1 MPDFDRLFKEFDEA
15 QRRPDHVSCQFSNWT
30 LILGLAVSATVP
42 VVTFSI

>member
-15 QRRPDHVSCQFSNWT
+15 QRKPDHDSGRFSNWT
-30 LILGLAVSATVP
+30 LILGLVVSATVP